1 MKSYFSFFF
10 AVILQ
15 QSVQAGHV
23 PINNQQNA
31 PIPKEI
37 EDPTCIGI
45 HKEPAHATLMPYANL
60 AEALGANRHASSLSQ
75 SLNGTWKFNWVNT
88 PEKRPV
94 DFYKPSFD
102 VSHWDDI
109 PVPSNW
115 QVLGYGT
122 PYYRNIGY
130 TFQADFPYVMHEP
143 PAEYTAFG
151 ERNPVGSYRRDF
163 DVPNSWNGNQVWIT
177 FDGVDAGFFLWI
189 NGQKVGYSVNSRNAA
204 EFDIT
209 PYIKPGKNTVAVEVY
224 RYTTGSYLEDQD
236 MWRLSGIFR
245 NVTLWTSPKLH
256 IRDYFVKT
264 DLDQQYKDASL
275 MVETKVKNYA
285 DKASAKQKIN
295 VTLYDGSKKIAS
307 KETILPAIPAGE
319 EVTLA
324 TKLAVKNPR
333 KWTAETPNL
342 YTTVIKRV
350 NVGKDEE
357 ILSARTGFRE
367 IEIKGRQFLVNGV
380 PIKLK
385 GVNRHEHWPEVGH
398 AITEEQMIWDLE
410 VIKQGNCNHIR
421 TCHYSD
427 DPRWYELCDEYGIY
441 VLAEANVECH
451 GLSNRFNEEP
461 LMKDAIVDR
470 NTANVQNF
478 KNHPSV
484 IIWSLG
490 NECGSGGTNFRTALQ
505 AIRNIDSSRPTHYE
519 GFGIGK
525 DNPADLDSRMYTGPA
540 EVESLATDTSFTKPF
555 YLCEYAHAMFNSMG
569 SIGDYNDLFDKYP
582 NLLGGAV
589 WEYQDQGLWNRR
601 NPAHPILAFGGGF
614 GEFPNDHYFIHKGVV
629 ASDRSPKPHYPEL
642 KHAYQWISV
651 IPVDLATGKIRIRNR
666 YQFHNLK
673 DYKGYWMLSKD
684 GAEISHGEIG
694 QLNIPA
700 GKEQEWTIPIDVAQL
715 SAPGEYFVRIWFT
728 LIHDE
733 LWAKQ
738 GYEIASQQLQLP
750 LSKRADLIFPAN
762 GSSRLSVKDE
772 DSLLSIKGSTF
783 NMTFNKKLGN
793 FTDITHQ
800 GVPLLAYQQG
810 PVLHLWRAP
819 HQKDDMWANEGW
831 EKAGLK
837 VLSWH
842 VDDVEVQSV
851 DTQEVKIAVS
861 LTGYGRNNFTVTH
874 RVQYTVY
881 GDGTIQVDNEVTP
894 SDPNL
899 VLARMGVRLFLNKQM
914 KQLTYFGR
922 GPWENYSD
930 RKRAAEVNLYHND
943 VRKELTPYE
952 KPLEGGNHEDV
963 RWLQL
968 ADSSGVGL
976 KIVSYDDLLQFSA
989 VPYSDEQMENTE
1001 YRIDLP
1007 KSNATVLC
1015 ISHQTLGVGSNA
1027 CGPRPLPPYIVKAE
1041 PAKFSYRIQPSK

>member
-1 MKSYFSFFF
+1 MKSYFSFFL
-10 AVILQ
+10 AVILY
-15 QSVQAGHV
+15 QSVQAGHLSKSK
-23 PINNQQNA
+23 QQDA

-60 AEALGANRHASSLSQ
+60 EEALRANRHASSLSQ

-88 PEKRPV
+88 PEQRPV

-130 TFQADFPYVMHEP
+130 TFQPDFPYVMHEP
-143 PAEYTAFG
+143 PARYTAFG
-151 ERNPVGSYRRDF
+151 ERNPVGSYRRNF

-177 FDGVDAGFFLWI
+177 FDGVDAGFFLWV
-189 NGQKVGYSVNSRNAA
+189 NGQQVGYSVNSRNAA

-209 PYIKPGKNTVAVEVY
+209 KYIKPGKNTVAVEVY

-256 IRDYFVKT
+256 IRDYFIKT
-264 DLDQQYKDASL
+264 DLDQQYKDATL
-275 MVETKVKNYA
+275 LVETKVKNYA
-285 DKASAKQKIN
+285 DKAAVKQKIN
-295 VTLYDGSKKIAS
+295 VTLYDGTKKIAS

-319 EVTLA
+319 EVTIE
-324 TKLAVKNPR
+324 TKLKVKNPR
-333 KWTAETPNL
+333 KWTAETPHL

-350 NVGKDEE
+350 NAGKDEE

-398 AITEEQMIWDLE
+398 AITEEQMIRDLE
-410 VIKQGNCNHIR
+410 VIKQGNCNHVR

-451 GLSNRFNEEP
+451 GLRGRFDEEP
-461 LMKDAIVDR
+461 TMKEAIIDR
-470 NTANVQNF
+470 NTANVHNF

-490 NECGSGGTNFRTALQ
+490 NECGSGGSNFRSALQ
-505 AIRNIDSSRPTHYE
+505 AIRNIDPSRPTHYE
-519 GFGIGK
+519 GFGTDK
-525 DNPADLDSRMYTGPA
+525 NNPADLDSRMYTGPE
-540 EVESLATDTSFTKPF
+540 EVERIATDTSFTKPF

-569 SIGDYNDLFDKYP
+569 SMGDYNDLFDQYP

-642 KHAYQWISV
+642 KHAYQWISI
-651 IPVDLATGKIRIRNR
+651 IPVDLATGKISIRNR
-666 YQFHNLK
+666 YQFNNLK
-673 DYKGYWMLSKD
+673 GYKGYWSLSKD
-684 GAEISHGEIG
+684 GTEISHGEIG

-700 GKEQEWTIPIDVAQL
+700 GKEQAWTLPIEIAQL
-715 SAPGEYFVRIWFT
+715 RAPGEYFVRVWFT
-728 LIHDE
+728 LTHDE

-750 LSKRADLIFPAN
+750 LSKRADLTFHSN
-762 GSSRLSVKDE
+762 SGQLSVKDE
-772 DSLLSIKGSTF
+772 DSLLSIQGAAFSMK
-783 NMTFNKKLGN
+783 FNKKLGN
-793 FTDITHQ
+793 FTDITHH

-842 VDDVEVQSV
+842 VDDVQVL
-851 DTQEVKIAVS
+851 TANAQEVKIAVS
-861 LTGYGRNNFTVTH
+861 LTGYGRNHFTVAH
-874 RVQYTVY
+874 RVHYTIY
-881 GDGTIQVDNEVTP
+881 DDGTIQVDNEVIP

-943 VRKELTPYE
+943 VSKELTPYE
-952 KPLEGGNHEDV
+952 KPMEGGNHEDV

-968 ADSSGVGL
+968 ANGNGAGL
-976 KIVSYDDLLQFSA
+976 KVVSDENLLQFSA

-1007 KSNATVLC
+1007 ESRATVLC

-1027 CGPRPLPPYIVKAE
+1027 CGPRPLPPYVVKAE
-1041 PAKFSYRIQPSK
+1041 PAKFSYRIQLSE